1 MVTGGGL
8 MSYGIVDQFRQAAGY
23 VDRIL
28 RGEKAGDVGP
38 YCSANPFRA
47 RRRGDRIVAAMSAS
61 GTKLPIRDIRCYGMD
76 SEVVEKLSL
85 TVWRLEEIVHAS
97 SFADQRDRVGSLA

>member
-1 MVTGGGL
+1 
-8 MSYGIVDQFRQAAGY
+8 
-23 VDRIL
+23 
-28 RGEKAGDVGP
+28 
-38 YCSANPFRA
+38 
-47 RRRGDRIVAAMSAS
+47 MSAS
-61 GTKLPIRDIRCYGMD
+61 GTNLPIRDIRCYGMD